1 MFIVYYAL
9 GIVLFAM
16 LWEDGKFNIRYIRG
30 FWFKSFDFKSKTSR
44 KDFWITWT
52 WVFLIN
58 FFIVFGCFVLFLDL
72 QYFGTFGASKYSS
85 DRQVYFYLL
94 TPLLL
99 EHIITLIP
107 SLSLQIRRLRDIS
120 KNPIWILI
128 GLIPFGGIIL
138 LILYLSPSQEK
149 KEKKTILQKK
159 LEEIEDL
166 LNKEIIDQ
174 EEYKY
179 MRKQIISKHVN

>member
-1 MFIVYYAL
+1 MFIGYYFI
-9 GIVLFAM
+9 GIVLLVM
-16 LWEDGKFNIRYIRG
+16 LWEDRKFNIRYLKS

-44 KDFWITWT
+44 KDFWITWA

-72 QYFGTFGASKYSS
+72 QYFGTFGGSYSS
-85 DRQVYFYLL
+85 DREVYFYIVI
-94 TPLLL
+94 PLLL
-99 EHIITLIP
+99 ENVITLIP

-120 KNPIWILI
+120 KNPLWILL

-138 LILYLSPSQEK
+138 LILYLRPSQEK
-149 KEKKTILQKK
+149 KERKTNLQKK

-166 LNKEIIDQ
+166 LSKEIIDQ